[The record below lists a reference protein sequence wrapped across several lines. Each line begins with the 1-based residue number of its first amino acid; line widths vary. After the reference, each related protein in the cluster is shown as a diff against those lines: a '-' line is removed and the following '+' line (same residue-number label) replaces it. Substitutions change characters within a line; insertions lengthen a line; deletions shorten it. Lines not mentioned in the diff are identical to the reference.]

1 MKGVIP
7 NYHHSYT
14 FFFVILVLFP
24 HAFST
29 NTLSSNEALTI
40 SSNKTLVSPGDVFEL
55 GFFKTTTRSSQDGST
70 DRWYLGIWYKTTSDH
85 RTYVWIA
92 NRDNPLHNS
101 IGTLKISH
109 SSNLVLLDQSDTP
122 VWSTNLTGVVKSPAT
137 AELLANGNF
146 VLRGSYTIDLTHFMW
161 QSFDFP
167 VDTLLPEMKLGRNLI
182 GPEHEKILT
191 SWKSPTDPSSGDYSL
206 ILETEGFLHEFY
218 LFKNEFKVYRT
229 GPWNGVRFNGIPKKM
244 QNWSYIVNNFI
255 DNKEEVAYSFQVN
268 NNHNIHS
275 RFRMSS
281 TGYLQVITWT
291 KTVPQRNMFW
301 SFPEDACDLYQ
312 VCGPYAY
319 CDMHTT
325 PMCNCIKGF
334 VPKNAGRW
342 DLRDMSG
349 GCVRSSPLTCGEGDG
364 FMVLGQMKMPE
375 TSEAFVEE
383 MIGLEEC
390 SQKCVRDCNCTGF
403 AIMDNMNGGS
413 GCVMWTGELVDMR
426 KYDAGGQ
433 TVYVKVAEASVVPSL
448 A

>member
-7 NYHHSYT
+7 HYHHSYT

-55 GFFKTTTRSSQDGST
+55 GFFKTATKNSQDGST
-70 DRWYLGIWYKTTSDH
+70 DRWYLGIWYKTTSDK
-85 RTYVWIA
+85 RTYVWVA

-109 SSNLVLLDQSDTP
+109 ASLVLLDQSDTT
-122 VWSTNLTGVVKSPAT
+122 VWSTNLTGVAHLPVT

-146 VLRGSYTIDLTHFMW
+146 VLRDSKTNDLDRFMW
-161 QSFDFP
+161 QSFDYP
-167 VDTLLPEMKLGRNLI
+167 VDTLLPEMKIGRKHKSS
-182 GPEHEKILT
+182 EKEKILT

-244 QNWSYIVNNFI
+244 QNWSYIDNSFI
-255 DNKEEVAYSFQVN
+255 DNNEEVAYTFKVHN
-268 NNHNIHS
+268 NNNMIHS

-301 SFPEDACDLYQ
+301 SFPEDTCDLYK

-319 CDMHTT
+319 CDMHTSPT
-325 PMCNCIKGF
+325 CNCIKGF

-349 GCVRSSPLTCGEGDG
+349 GCVRSSKLSCGEGDG
-364 FMVLGQMKMPE
+364 FLRMSQMKLPE
-375 TSEAFVEE
+375 TSEALVEKR
-383 MIGLEEC
+383 IGLKEC
-390 SQKCVRDCNCTGF
+390 REKCVRDCNCTGY
-403 AIMDNMNGGS
+403 ANMDIMNGGS
-413 GCVMWTGELVDMR
+413 GCVTWTGELVDMR
-426 KYDAGGQ
+426 KYDAEGQ
-433 TVYVKVAEASVVPSL
+433 DLYVKVAEASLVPS
-448 A
+448 